1 MICSWQDIMQC
12 FDPIALTVGSFQIH
26 WYAICFLLAWTVA
39 LLVTLYLEQ
48 KDEEKRLMSAAMWQ
62 DLFWWL
68 LLGAFVGARVGFA
81 LFYEPVFFEQHLGTL
96 FLPYDFATDTF
107 VPFRGM
113 SFHGGVLGVAVTLV
127 LWSYQKK
134 HSLFSLT
141 DRLVLVA
148 PLVSLFG
155 RLGNFLNQ
163 ELPGRIT
170 ESSFGVHFPGEQ
182 VLRHPATL
190 YELLFEGVFLFLWL
204 QWWRKCCPK
213 PGTLTALYLVSYS
226 LIRFILEY
234 FRQPDSGVAL
244 LWDMF
249 TRGQILSSVMFF
261 AGIFVWFWSSKR
273 AQWNNFK
280 KVLKKS
286 S

>member
-1 MICSWQDIMQC
+1 MQC
-12 FDPIALTVGSFQIH
+12 FDPIALTVGSFQIY
-26 WYAICFLLAWTVA
+26 WYAVCFLLAWIVA
-39 LLVTLYLEQ
+39 LRVTLHLEIR
-48 KDEEKRLMSAAMWQ
+48 DEEKRLMSTAMWQ

-81 LFYEPVFFEQHLGTL
+81 LFYEPVFFWEHLGRL
-96 FLPYDFATDTF
+96 FLPYDFVTETF

-113 SFHGGVLGVAVTLV
+113 SFHGGVLGVGLV
-127 LWSYQKK
+127 LGIWSYRKRIK
-134 HSLFSLT
+134 LFSLT
-141 DRLVLVA
+141 DRLALIA
-148 PLVSLFG
+148 PCVSLFG

-170 ESSFGVHFPGEQ
+170 DSLFGMYFPGDQ

-190 YELLFEGVFLFLWL
+190 YELLFEGIFLFLWL
-204 QWWRKCCPK
+204 QWWRKWCPR

-234 FRQPDSGVAL
+234 FRQPDPGVVL

-249 TRGQILSSVMFF
+249 TRGQVLSLGMFF
-261 AGIFVWFWSSKR
+261 GGIFVWFWSSKY
-273 AQWNNFK
+273 ATIKNN
-280 KVLKKS
+280 
-286 S
+286 